1 MTDNN
6 KRLIISIGR
15 EFGSGGHEIGE
26 ILAERFDIPLYDANI
41 LAKVSS
47 KSDMEYE
54 DIMRY
59 DEKVVNLFL
68 KRNVRGFTNSLEETI
83 AELQFEYLKN
93 KADQGESFVVVGRCS
108 DEILKDYDGFIS
120 IFVYG
125 IEEEKLRRTMRLYNI
140 SEMEAKLMTKKVD
153 LKRRLYH
160 NRYCENKW
168 SDMHTYDICIDSGI
182 FGTKVTADILEKCVR
197 EFNKERPCIEKRED

>member
-1 MTDNN
+1 MANEN
-6 KRLIISIGR
+6 RRLIISIGR

-26 ILAERFDIPLYDANI
+26 ILAKRLNLPLYDANI
-41 LAKVSS
+41 LAKIAN

-54 DIMRY
+54 DIMKY

-68 KRNVRGFTNSLEETI
+68 TRKVRGFSNSLEETI
-83 AELQFEYLKN
+83 AELQFDYLRK
-93 KADQGESFVVVGRCS
+93 KADAGESFVVVGRCS

-125 IEEEKLRRTMRLYNI
+125 IEEEKVKRTMNLYKI
-140 SEMEAKLMTKKVD
+140 SEAEAKIMNKKVD

-168 SDMHTYDICIDSGI
+168 SDMHTYDMCIDSGI
-182 FGTKVTADILEKCVR
+182 FGTEVAADLLEKAILQ
-197 EFNKERPCIEKRED
+197 FQKDRPIKKVSE